1 MAANPILTPN
11 ISVDN
16 LSLLRRYVRIVRRAT
31 KAMQWAD
38 ASSPDTRPDN
48 LTAALRLADAVRPAV
63 HSTLALLLR
72 PDTPP
77 RDVSRFW
84 LITEI
89 AKEVYTLSVLRSCD
103 YAAYLASEHWQITRA
118 FALDHA
124 GHRCQVCNS
133 DERPEVHHRTYLRRG
148 AELPQDLIV
157 LCRKC
162 HETFHKNGR
171 LAR

>member
-1 MAANPILTPN
+1 MADLIVSPN
-11 ISVDN
+11 DSHDN
-16 LSLLRRYVRIVRRAT
+16 VSPLRRYVRILRRAH

-38 ASSPDTRPDN
+38 ASSPDVRPDC
-48 LTAALRLADAVRPAV
+48 LTVALRTADAVREAM
-63 HSTLALLLR
+63 HNTLVVMLQ
-72 PDTPP
+72 PDTPA

-84 LITEI
+84 LATKI
-89 AKEVYTLSVLRSCD
+89 AEDVYSLSVLRSCD

-133 DERPEVHHRTYLRRG
+133 AERPEVHHRTYVRRG